1 MHQSIID
8 VCCLW
13 IIHSH
18 SFLCLHPCHPS
29 HPESPPH
36 PSILSESESFFQC
49 SILLKVSSGPQCSLS
64 PFNYCSYC
72 LHGSPEI
79 YVFPFTS
86 LFHVYVISPQP
97 EDPFFKALKLQ
108 PHHCPADSRSTI
120 LAHVPLATQIIPARG
135 VVSWLCKS
143 RCSPRTVGKD
153 TLPYVQSA
161 PRVCSTESKRG
172 WSSKRISATLSLCVD
187 IYVPFI
193 F

>member
-13 IIHSH
+13 ITHSH

-36 PSILSESESFFQC
+36 PSTLSESESFFKC
-49 SILLKVSSGPQCSLS
+49 SILLKVSSSPQCFLLLITVLIVCTAHLKFMSFLL
-64 PFNYCSYC
+64 PLCFMFMSY
-72 LHGSPEI
+72 LPNQRIRSSRH
-79 YVFPFTS
+79 
-86 LFHVYVISPQP
+86 
-97 EDPFFKALKLQ
+97 LKPQ

-120 LAHVPLATQIIPARG
+120 LAHVPQATQIIPARG
-135 VVSWLCKS
+135 VVPWLWKS
-143 RCSPRTVGKD
+143 RCSPWTVGKD